1 MNHPSQHNDAA
12 MLHWIEPWRRTI
24 SEMVAHP
31 WRNANWQERMTVL
44 INQPHPSID
53 RASIDKLVSTFY
65 GRAREDDVIGP
76 IFSEAVDDWDHHIE
90 RISEFWSSVIL
101 KTGRYDGRPM
111 PPHIRLGLKNEHF
124 DRWLQL
130 FEQTARDIFPPDGAI
145 VFIDRAR
152 RIADSF
158 EMAIATHSGQIAAPR
173 HSRKPL

>member
-1 MNHPSQHNDAA
+1 
-12 MLHWIEPWRRTI
+12 
-24 SEMVAHP
+24 
-31 WRNANWQERMTVL
+31 MTVL
-44 INQPHPSID
+44 IHQPHPSID
-53 RASIDKLVSTFY
+53 RASIDRLVSTFY
-65 GRAREDDVIGP
+65 GRAREDDIIGP
-76 IFSEAVDDWDHHIE
+76 VFVTSVEDWDHHIE

-111 PPHIRLGLKNEHF
+111 PPHLRLGLKGEHF

-130 FEQTARDIFPPDGAI
+130 FEQTARDVFPPEGAI
-145 VFIDRAR
+145 IFIDRAR